1 MEDKTDIQFPYAYI
15 SFLNTFAVKVNKE
28 ISCDDS
34 VKKLNNIGI
43 KAESSEQYLKHFQIV
58 ESFLLSKSIAQQYHR
73 LKTDGFTI
81 SLPHLPENCPINS
94 RIKVN
99 TFLTIYP
106 RFDISTL
113 LFNLH
118 LENCTVDELIFLMQ
132 CFEDRFK
139 IDVDSDELNEL
150 NTNNIFIRDILL
162 EYIKLISTAF
172 GLKPGTPNIFKSRC
186 IEIPGLSNSEI
197 QDPQAL
203 LDRFPRQIYG
213 LLTSDEGWRFVP
225 EDVAIEKTNMKWRT
239 RNFVLAIPLH
249 FCVLLINMLNGDTHK
264 QYIKSQ
270 KLIRTKFGCSLE
282 EYFKI
287 KPKIAGLKHGPL
299 LILEISS
306 IQYYML
312 DQVLYKITEAKPKSV
327 RDFLTQREELTEA
340 LSKLAKFKIQ
350 EVRILGENIGK
361 TMLLENKI
369 NNVTKRLEEIERAL
383 IVKYN
388 QRINYFML
396 TLTVFGIIFA
406 IFSASDSIKQF
417 FRLIYSLL
425 RGLL

>member
-1 MEDKTDIQFPYAYI
+1 MEDKTDIRFTCAYLA
-15 SFLNTFAVKVNKE
+15 FLNTFALEIIKDINCHEAVEKLKNKGVKAKSIDQHLKDFE
-28 ISCDDS
+28 T
-34 VKKLNNIGI
+34 
-43 KAESSEQYLKHFQIV
+43 AEK
-58 ESFLLSKSIAQQYHR
+58 FLLSEGIRQQYFR
-73 LKTDGFTI
+73 LSIDGFSV
-81 SLPHLPENCPINS
+81 SLPHVDENCSVNS
-94 RIKVN
+94 QIEVDV
-99 TFLTIYP
+99 FLTIYP
-106 RFDISTL
+106 EIGISTL

-132 CFEDRFK
+132 CFNDRFE
-139 IDVDSDELNEL
+139 IHVDRAELNEL
-150 NTNNIFIRDILL
+150 NTNNVFIGEILR
-162 EYIKLISTAF
+162 EYIKLILAAF
-172 GLKPGTPNIFKSRC
+172 GLKPDTPDPFKSKC
-186 IEIPGLSNSEI
+186 IEISGLSNSEI
-197 QDPQAL
+197 KDSQTL
-203 LDRFPRQIYG
+203 LNRFPRQIYG
-213 LLTSDEGWRFVP
+213 LLTADEGWRFVP

-287 KPKIAGLKHGPL
+287 KPKIAGLNHGPL
-299 LILEISS
+299 LNLEIAS

-312 DQVLYKITEAKPKSV
+312 DQALYKITEAKPKSV

-340 LSKLAKFKIQ
+340 LSKLAKFKIP

-361 TMLLENKI
+361 TMLLEDKI
-369 NNVTKRLEEIERAL
+369 NNVTRRLEEIERAL

-388 QRINYFML
+388 QRINYFII